1 MIRKVLFC
9 FAAAALAS
17 MAAAK
22 SYTMNLFEPAMIGAT
37 EFTPGAYKVEV
48 IDQKAVI
55 RNGKTHGE
63 FPVKVENGDSKYTT
77 TSVRFSNGDGKM
89 HVQEIRLG
97 GTNTRLVFSE

>member
-1 MIRKVLFC
+1 MGQASWPVFFSSVLRQHF
-9 FAAAALAS
+9 L
-17 MAAAK
+17 
-22 SYTMNLFEPAMIGAT
+22 
-37 EFTPGAYKVEV
+37 GAYGLQQERVG
-48 IDQKAVI
+48 AGSGGRLLI

-63 FPVKVENGDSKYTT
+63 FPAALENGDSKYTT